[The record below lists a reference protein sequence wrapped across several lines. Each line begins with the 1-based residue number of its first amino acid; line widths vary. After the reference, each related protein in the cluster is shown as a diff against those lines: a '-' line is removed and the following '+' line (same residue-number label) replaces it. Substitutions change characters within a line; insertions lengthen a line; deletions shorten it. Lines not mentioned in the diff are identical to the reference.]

1 MSDPGPR
8 ADADRKRSLREEVGP
23 SYELFIVAVSTLSL
37 FNILIFVLPFDGD
50 TKEIAA
56 IVDIILSGILIAD
69 FVGRLYLAE
78 PWQDYFFRRRGYLDL
93 LGSLPLPVI
102 RVFRVVR
109 VYRGLTR
116 VRALGGRK
124 LARQLIRERAQAAL
138 LAAAFLVVLV
148 LEIGSILVVRV
159 ESGAPGANIKTGGD
173 ALWWAV
179 VTVAT
184 VGYGD
189 KYPVTAAGRLI
200 GVLMIIVGVGL
211 FGVFTGYLA
220 RMFLA
225 PRAEDAGQGSV
236 IVTGASP
243 ASVDPDTLD

>member
-1 MSDPGPR
+1 VSDPGPR
-8 ADADRKRSLREEVGP
+8 ADRRQALREEVGP
-23 SYELFIVAVSTLSL
+23 SYELFIVAISVLSL
-37 FNILIFVLPFDGD
+37 FNILIFVGPFDPD

-56 IVDIILSGILIAD
+56 IVDVVLSLILIAD
-69 FVGRLYLAE
+69 FFGRLYLAE
-78 PWQDYFFRRRGYLDL
+78 DRRDYFFRRRGYLDL
-93 LGSLPLPVI
+93 LGSLPQPVI

-109 VYRGLTR
+109 VYRGLAR
-116 VRALGGRK
+116 VSALGGRK

-138 LAAAFLVVLV
+138 LAAAFLVMLV
-148 LEIGSILVVRV
+148 LEIGSILVLGAER
-159 ESGAPGANIKTGGD
+159 GAPNANITTGGD

-211 FGVFTGYLA
+211 FGIFTGYLA

-225 PRAEDAGQGSV
+225 PRAEDAPDRSALMAS
-236 IVTGASP
+236 ASP
-243 ASVDPDTLD
+243 ATQDPEALD

>member
-1 MSDPGPR
+1 VSDPGPR
-8 ADADRKRSLREEVGP
+8 TDRKQALREEVGP

-37 FNILIFVLPFDGD
+37 FNILIFVLPFDPD
-50 TKEIAA
+50 TKEIAG
-56 IVDIILSGILIAD
+56 IVDIVLSGILIAD
-69 FVGRLYLAE
+69 FLGRLYLAE
-78 PWQDYFFRRRGYLDL
+78 PWQDYFIRRRGYLDL
-93 LGSLPLPVI
+93 LGSLPLPII

-116 VRALGGRK
+116 VSALGGRK

-138 LAAAFLVVLV
+138 LAAAFLVMVV

-159 ESGAPGANIKTGGD
+159 ESGAPGANITTGGD

-179 VTVAT
+179 VTIAT

-225 PRAEDAGQGSV
+225 PCAEDGTQVPV
-236 IVTGASP
+236 ITTGASP
-243 ASVDPDTLD
+243 VTQDPEALD